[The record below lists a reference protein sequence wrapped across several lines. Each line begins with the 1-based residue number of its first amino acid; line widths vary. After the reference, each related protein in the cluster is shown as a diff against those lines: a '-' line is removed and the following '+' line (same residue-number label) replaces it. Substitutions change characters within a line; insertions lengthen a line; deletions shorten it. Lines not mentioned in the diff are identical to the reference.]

1 MEIDGKL
8 IGYLEDLSCLTLS
21 EAEKARLT
29 KDLGDILAGMNKLGE
44 LDAGDIPERSHP
56 FDNVNAFREDEVSPS
71 FDRGLILF
79 NAPQSNGS
87 AIIAPKTV
95 E

>member
-1 MEIDGKL
+1 MQIDGKL
-8 IGYLEDLSCLTLS
+8 IEYLEDLSCLTLT
-21 EAEKARLT
+21 EGEKTRLT
-29 KDLGDILAGMNKLGE
+29 KDLGDILTGMNKLGE
-44 LDAGDIPERSHP
+44 LDVGDVPERSHP
-56 FDNVNAFREDEVSPS
+56 FDNVNAFREDEVAPS
-71 FDRGLILF
+71 LDRELILF